1 MGSSQIISGS
11 GVGLGLGTKVD
22 VAVGGTEVAGNEVEV
37 GVSVGVDA
45 TGAWQEPSKILIS
58 TKMLTKLN
66 GFDLQQGELSIHPP
80 KQVIFHPVVL

>member
-1 MGSSQIISGS
+1 MGLGARV
-11 GVGLGLGTKVD
+11 GVGVGELGM
-22 VAVGGTEVAGNEVEV
+22 AGSAVEV
-37 GVSVGVDA
+37 DGRLGAEVTVS
-45 TGAWQEPSKILIS
+45 WQDPSKILIS